1 VLGHRN
7 SLLDYGRGKDRQL
20 IPQLRRQLLL
30 RKARHKNLSVNL
42 WSGWSG
48 VHMCNVNY
56 AIEYSSK
63 HSTQSRA
70 LSGQG
75 ASLWSQSEG
84 VYWTLSFCFCFHNVI
99 GNTFF
104 HFIPHFQPQLH
115 ANRLRIF
122 LKPQLKIKNSQ
133 PPASPPY
140 PDLSSPLSSQFS
152 AVMSLA
158 TATISASLALLS
170 SLLSLALLALFAL
183 QSQSDRPTLHARYSS
198 KL

>member
-1 VLGHRN
+1 MLGHRN

-30 RKARHKNLSVNL
+30 RKARRESLSLKL
-42 WSGWSG
+42 WSGSSG

-56 AIEYSSK
+56 ATEYSSK
-63 HSTQSRA
+63 HSTEQSRA

-75 ASLWSQSEG
+75 ASPWSQSEG

-122 LKPQLKIKNSQ
+122 PKPQLKIKNSQ

-158 TATISASLALLS
+158 TDTISASLALLS
-170 SLLSLALLALFAL
+170 SLLSFALLALFAL
-183 QSQSDRPTLHARYSS
+183 QSDRPTLHARYSS